1 MPTLNVNG
9 IDFYYELH
17 GADNAPVVVLSN
29 GILAATSSWFNQ
41 VPVLKPYFRVLLYDC
56 RGQGQSA
63 HPPGPYTFEQHAD
76 DLAALLDRLRIQR
89 AHIAGISYGGEISLT
104 FALRY
109 PARTLSL
116 FVADSASH
124 VDSAL
129 ATIIAAWRDAATRRD
144 PDLFF
149 NVTTPYNFSPAWMR
163 ANPAALA
170 QAHDRYQ
177 RLDFP
182 AVARL
187 LTCFLDLNLTER
199 LSEIKAPTCVVVGER
214 DVLKPRE
221 FAQMIADAI
230 PNAELHLIRDAGH
243 ATFWERPAEFNSI
256 LLGFLRKQSRG

>member
-29 GILAATSSWFNQ
+29 GILATTASWFNQ
-41 VPVLKPYFRVLLYDC
+41 TPVLKPHFRVLLYDC

-116 FVADSASH
+116 FAANVVSH

-149 NVTTPYNFSPAWMR
+149 NVTTPYNYSSAWIR
-163 ANPAALA
+163 ANAAALA
-170 QAHDRYQ
+170 LAHERYQ

-199 LSEIKAPTCVVVGER
+199 LPEIKAPTCVVVGEK
-214 DVLKPRE
+214 DMLKPRDYG
-221 FAQMIADAI
+221 QLIADAI
-230 PNAELHLIRDAGH
+230 PGAELHVLCDAGH
-243 ATFWERPAEFNSI
+243 ASFWERPAEFNSI
-256 LLGFLRKQSRG
+256 LLGFLKKHPK